1 MADGYWRYAAQRDN
15 FQPPGRELDA
25 AGVSANFPGYSTSEN
40 SSFAGQH
47 LWRAGDLP
55 LSSSDFGHN
64 NIPSLKSTPHH
75 FDAMGI
81 GDLPRSGVGGVD
93 AGTSLAGLSNSFD
106 DQFLLNRRRD
116 LLGIDSAVPP
126 VLSERAHSL
135 AKSDVLSECTN
146 ILFVEGLPS
155 DCTRREVSH
164 LFRPFIGFK
173 EIRVIHKE
181 CRRLGEKAFVI
192 CFVEFKDEKCA
203 ATALEALQG
212 YRFDDKKPD
221 SPVLRIQFAR
231 FPFRPHDRL
240 QNNAL

>member
-1 MADGYWRYAAQRDN
+1 MADGYWRYSAQRDN

-47 LWRAGDLP
+47 LWRAGDP

-106 DQFLLNRRRD
+106 DQFVFNRRRD

-126 VLSERAHSL
+126 
-135 AKSDVLSECTN
+135 
-146 ILFVEGLPS
+146 
-155 DCTRREVSH
+155 
-164 LFRPFIGFK
+164 
-173 EIRVIHKE
+173 
-181 CRRLGEKAFVI
+181 LGEKAFVI

>member
-1 MADGYWRYAAQRDN
+1 MLPKEIIFNHLDENLMQLVFLLIFLDTRPLKIPHLLANTCG
-15 FQPPGRELDA
+15 EL
-25 AGVSANFPGYSTSEN
+25 VIYLYLLQTSATT
-40 SSFAGQH
+40 
-47 LWRAGDLP
+47 
-55 LSSSDFGHN
+55 
-64 NIPSLKSTPHH
+64 I
-75 FDAMGI
+75 
-81 GDLPRSGVGGVD
+81 SGVGGVD